1 MLMTKYAVHY
11 NIKGVYCS
19 VSTEQG
25 QMIKQHTYIGFL
37 ERKSHG
43 ENDTQHVGVVTTF
56 KVRT

>member
-1 MLMTKYAVHY
+1 MIKYTVHY
-11 NIKGVYCS
+11 IMGVYCS
-19 VSTEQG
+19 MSTEKG

-43 ENDTQHVGVVTTF
+43 DNDQWHVGVVTTF